1 MGWKVLGVG
10 IAIAVGVSGCS
21 GGPTEQ
27 ILNLQK
33 QISLLARQLE
43 DAQKTLNILRETDKN
58 LKQSLDAT
66 EAELS
71 RLRAIETFPVAA
83 TKDDLSKT
91 LIPVMHREA
100 SFSPTPARQNQPQH
114 GEAGFQPTATVSCSQ
129 VWMLLGKGKS
139 EQTVAQALQIP
150 TDRVAACE
158 QQVGRGSGR

>member
-10 IAIAVGVSGCS
+10 FTIAVAVSGC
-21 GGPTEQ
+21 GGGHTEQ

-71 RLRAIETFPVAA
+71 RLHAVETFPVAA
-83 TKDDLSKT
+83 TKDNLSKT
-91 LIPVMHREA
+91 LIPVVHHEA
-100 SFSPTPARQNQPQH
+100 SFSPTPVRQNQPL
-114 GEAGFQPTATVSCSQ
+114 GESGFQPAATVSCSQ
-129 VWMLLGKGKS
+129 VWILLGKGKT
-139 EQTVAQALQIP
+139 EQAVAQALQIP
-150 TDRVAACE
+150 SDRVAACE
-158 QQVGRGSGR
+158 QQVGRGGGR